1 MTSQFSEMASSS
13 SFFSVA
19 VFVLSCLVTG
29 PSFMSISLLV
39 LELQQFSLI
48 RNWAEIWKSKIPP
61 SEFWP
66 ISEDWG
72 DLRILNSAGR
82 SLMKC
87 Y

>member
-1 MTSQFSEMASSS
+1 MASSS
-13 SFFSVA
+13 SFFNVGVLA
-19 VFVLSCLVTG
+19 LSCLVTG
-29 PSFMSISLLV
+29 PSFVSISLLV
-39 LELQQFSLI
+39 LELQQYSLI

-72 DLRILNSAGR
+72 DLGLPNSAGR